1 MRWLLRPLGIPLAL
15 WAILALA
22 ACGRT
27 TINLDRDN
35 RLDGTGDGDLET
47 ISPYGFADRFGE
59 PDVWRNE
66 GETHG
71 GLTMTQIW
79 KCVETRYREIT
90 WRMVQRP
97 QGGMAWT
104 IVNDINRKGEC
115 DPPPGADSSAVDG
128 AAADSAAAD
137 GAAAEDD
144 AAAEGDAAAE
154 DGGAA
159 ADSSASS
166 PED

>member
-1 MRWLLRPLGIPLAL
+1 MGKLPQFLRLGSGLLVA
-15 WAILALA
+15 LALA
-22 ACGRT
+22 ACAQT
-27 TINLDRDN
+27 TITLDRDG
-35 RLDGTGDGDLET
+35 RLDGTDDGELEQ

-59 PDVWRNE
+59 PDIWRNE

-79 KCVETRYREIT
+79 KCTDTRYREIT

-115 DPPPGADSSAVDG
+115 EPAQRPAEESPAPADDPDSPSGSASPDSDSPSDSSSPD
-128 AAADSAAAD
+128 ADSASDSPSPDAD
-137 GAAAEDD
+137 
-144 AAAEGDAAAE
+144 
-154 DGGAA
+154 
-159 ADSSASS
+159 
-166 PED
+166 